1 MESKGVGRGW
11 EKEEKKAGRGPR
23 AQQWLCDDTLGLGL
37 CKATASGS
45 QSILNAS
52 ALAEEVFE
60 IKPLVFRV

>member
-1 MESKGVGRGW
+1 MESKRVGRGW

-23 AQQWLCDDTLGLGL
+23 AQQWLCDDTLGLGPD
-37 CKATASGS
+37 KAAAS
-45 QSILNAS
+45 QSIPSAS